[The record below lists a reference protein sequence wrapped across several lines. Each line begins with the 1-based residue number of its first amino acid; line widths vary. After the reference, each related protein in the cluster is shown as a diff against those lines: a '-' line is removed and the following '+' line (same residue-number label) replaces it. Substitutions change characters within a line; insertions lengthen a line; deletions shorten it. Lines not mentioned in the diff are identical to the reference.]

1 MAQQV
6 SLRAPSFRV
15 LALLLVLGGGCLG
28 LFAGSLLAGSR
39 GAAPTVKTDPY
50 MDGQVADYVRRFGL
64 DTEGASLVR
73 IELEQMRAALRAKRN
88 EILGRHQDELDTVSE
103 ATKERLKQIVK
114 KHGTTAPAA
123 GEGATSR

>member
-64 DTEGASLVR
+64 SRIAFREMALSGMIPGVRKASW
-73 IELEQMRAALRAKRN
+73 
-88 EILGRHQDELDTVSE
+88 
-103 ATKERLKQIVK
+103 
-114 KHGTTAPAA
+114 
-123 GEGATSR
+123 